1 MIFDSMEPPDP
12 FWATE
17 KARELAEHDIDI
29 GAIPKVL
36 MNVKFV
42 AANALTAEQV
52 WERMREMCP
61 MRLAFE
67 QGSVCAH
74 PAQAR
79 KNVGHTPCAFSTCPL
94 LKEAR

>member
-52 WERMREMCP
+52 WERMRPEC
-61 MRLAFE
+61 
-67 QGSVCAH
+67 
-74 PAQAR
+74 
-79 KNVGHTPCAFSTCPL
+79 KPCIDGGCWRQDQPCSFSACPL
-94 LKEAR
+94 LREEA